1 MQQYNPREAAQKNG
15 PEQQI
20 IRAARNVEYDRQF
33 KRSAEDK
40 LNQENPTPQGVFRVQ
55 SQAIAREIVENAS
68 NLVDKKKK
76 GEISNANFAA
86 EMASVD
92 QMVDNLGQFTTT
104 VEKNLSAY
112 NNALKNGT
120 LSFGMD
126 QHDEAVLQAIDKGEV
141 KLALDK
147 DGRVRMEGKAK
158 HSSKGDFDVNIYDFV
173 NVPLPINRIKPINT
187 LVDPYVKGLGLDS
200 NGMPISRVDENGQ
213 LVLDTGDYGEHQ
225 QEVLGFTKEA
235 LEKVGPQGIRSFLGD
250 HLNLPSE
257 EIKALAEN
265 INYTDEN
272 GNNWS
277 NQADAIAHGSMKDF
291 VGGQYR
297 RQVRP
302 HPDTIASNASKAAA
316 EIATDKQVP
325 LINPDPK
332 AAQETQMQQTEVMQT
347 PQGEVAETTTEDV
360 IGPISSSLQQ
370 PVQAQPEEE
379 VAEEVVEETP
389 LKMKTLSAKDLI
401 KKYS

>member
-1 MQQYNPREAAQKNG
+1 M
-15 PEQQI
+15 
-20 IRAARNVEYDRQF
+20 
-33 KRSAEDK
+33 
-40 LNQENPTPQGVFRVQ
+40 FRIQ
-55 SQAIAREIVENAS
+55 SQAIAREIVANAS

-104 VEKNLSAY
+104 VEKNLAAY

-173 NVPLPINRIKPINT
+173 NVPLPVNRIKPINT

-250 HLNLPSE
+250 HLNLPQE
-257 EIKALAEN
+257 EIKALSEN
-265 INYTDEN
+265 INYTDDNGTEWEN
-272 GNNWS
+272 EAQATAYNNLNEYIGS
-277 NQADAIAHGSMKDF
+277 KYQRQRKPHPNTIALNAQNQAAQI
-291 VGGQYR
+291 
-297 RQVRP
+297 
-302 HPDTIASNASKAAA
+302 AA
-316 EIATDKQVP
+316 EKNVQLSQDQGI
-325 LINPDPK
+325 
-332 AAQETQMQQTEVMQT
+332 QEQQTEVMQT

-360 IGPISSSLQQ
+360 LGIPKPELKINLGEPIIEGST
-370 PVQAQPEEE
+370 
-379 VAEEVVEETP
+379 EEVVEETP
-389 LKMKTLSAKDLI
+389 LKMKKLSVEDLI

>member
-1 MQQYNPREAAQKNG
+1 MQQYNPREAAKKNG

-40 LNQENPTPQGVFRVQ
+40 LNQENPTPQGVFRIQ

-158 HSSKGDFDVNIYDFV
+158 HSSKGNFDVNIYDFV

-250 HLNLPSE
+250 HLNLPQE
-257 EIKALAEN
+257 EIKALSEN
-265 INYTDEN
+265 INYTDDNGTEWEN
-272 GNNWS
+272 EAQAKAYNNLNEYIGS
-277 NQADAIAHGSMKDF
+277 KYQRQRKPHPNTIALNAQNQAAQI
-291 VGGQYR
+291 
-297 RQVRP
+297 
-302 HPDTIASNASKAAA
+302 AA
-316 EIATDKQVP
+316 EKNVQLSQDQGI
-325 LINPDPK
+325 
-332 AAQETQMQQTEVMQT
+332 QEQQTEVMQT

-360 IGPISSSLQQ
+360 LGIPKPELKINLGEPIIEGST
-370 PVQAQPEEE
+370 
-379 VAEEVVEETP
+379 EEVVEETP
-389 LKMKTLSAKDLI
+389 LKMKKLSVEDLI

>member
-40 LNQENPTPQGVFRVQ
+40 LNQENPTPQGVFRIQ

-158 HSSKGDFDVNIYDFV
+158 HSSKGNFDVNIYDFV

-250 HLNLPSE
+250 HLNLPQE
-257 EIKALAEN
+257 EIKALSEN
-265 INYTDEN
+265 INYTDDNGTEWEN
-272 GNNWS
+272 EAQAKAYNNLNEYIGS
-277 NQADAIAHGSMKDF
+277 KYQRQRKPHPNTIALNAQNQAAQIAAKKNVQLSQDQG
-291 VGGQYR
+291 
-297 RQVRP
+297 
-302 HPDTIASNASKAAA
+302 I
-316 EIATDKQVP
+316 
-325 LINPDPK
+325 
-332 AAQETQMQQTEVMQT
+332 QEQQTEVMQT
-347 PQGEVAETTTEDV
+347 PQGEVAETTTEDILSIPKPELKINLGEPV
-360 IGPISSSLQQ
+360 I
-370 PVQAQPEEE
+370 EEST
-379 VAEEVVEETP
+379 EEVVEETP

>member
-1 MQQYNPREAAQKNG
+1 MAMYNPSEAAKKDN

-20 IRAARNVEYDRQF
+20 ITAARRVEYDRQF
-33 KRSAEDK
+33 KRAAEDK
-40 LNQENPTPQGVFRVQ
+40 LNQENPTPENTFKVQ
-55 SQAIAREIVENAS
+55 AQSIARKIVEGAN
-68 NLVDKKKK
+68 NLVNKKGK
-76 GEISNANFAA
+76 GEISNADFAA
-86 EMASVD
+86 DMGMVN
-92 QMVDNLGQFTTT
+92 QMVDNLGNFTTN
-104 VEKNLSAY
+104 VEESLAAY
-112 NNALKNGT
+112 KEMLLQGT
-120 LSFGMD
+120 LSYGMD

-147 DGRVRMEGKAK
+147 DGRVKMEGKAN
-158 HSSKGDFDVNIYDFV
+158 HAMKGLFDVNIYDFY
-173 NVPLPINRIKPINT
+173 NVPEPIKKLKPINN
-187 LVDPYVKGLGLDS
+187 LLKPFVDKLG
-200 NGMPISRVDENGQ
+200 VDENGMP
-213 LVLDTGDYGEHQ
+213 LMKVDKYGNMVYDTGDLEEHRADIL
-225 QEVLGFTKEA
+225 EFTGNAIAEA
-235 LEKVGPQGIRSFLGD
+235 GPEGIRSYLGD

-277 NQADAIAHGSMKDF
+277 NQADAVAHGSMKDF